1 MHINLDKFFKPFGKG
16 IEMTN
21 KNNDIQAKTSSPI
34 WWLVSAMAGVFIGS
48 KLITGMETA
57 PTVLIS
63 LSIVFI
69 LGWAL
74 QKIFEVNIP
83 VSDEAKEKENRQRI
97 ESINKKKKA
106 IEEKKRQD
114 DYNKHH
120 KKLEIS
126 KKNKKKKALIKK
138 KKQAPKEKSSQ
149 DELNEYLTSIR
160 INKPGYI
167 LKAQIEFE
175 RDYKSTENLSDFFG
189 VDRSPLSCFGYV
201 VGKTKGRS
209 AKDRKDILEYSLC
222 AQIPDYFPKDY
233 INDWGNPFTLKRYN
247 KIISHLTA
255 LADLREN
262 RKNLEV
268 AVSHWRTDAAWF
280 SKSFY
285 EKVIKFT

>member
-138 KKQAPKEKSSQ
+138 RNRHPKRSLAKM
-149 DELNEYLTSIR
+149 
-160 INKPGYI
+160 
-167 LKAQIEFE
+167 
-175 RDYKSTENLSDFFG
+175 NLMN
-189 VDRSPLSCFGYV
+189 
-201 VGKTKGRS
+201 
-209 AKDRKDILEYSLC
+209 I
-222 AQIPDYFPKDY
+222 
-233 INDWGNPFTLKRYN
+233 
-247 KIISHLTA
+247 
-255 LADLREN
+255 
-262 RKNLEV
+262 
-268 AVSHWRTDAAWF
+268 
-280 SKSFY
+280 
-285 EKVIKFT
+285 

>member
-1 MHINLDKFFKPFGKG
+1 
-16 IEMTN
+16 MTT
-21 KNNDIQAKTSSPI
+21 KNNNSQAKKSSPI
-34 WWLVSAMAGVFIGS
+34 CWLVSAIASVFIGS
-48 KLITGMETA
+48 KLIMGMETA
-57 PTVLIS
+57 PTILIS
-63 LSIVFI
+63 LSIFFI
-69 LGWAL
+69 LGWAF
-74 QKIFEVNIP
+74 QKIFGANIP
-83 VSDEAKEKENRQRI
+83 FSDEAKEKENRQRI

-106 IEEKKRQD
+106 VEEKKRQD
-114 DYNKHH
+114 DYNKHL

-126 KKNKKKKALIKK
+126 KKNKKKK
-138 KKQAPKEKSSQ
+138 APKEKSSQ

-201 VGKTKGRS
+201 VGKTKGRT
-209 AKDRKDILEYSLC
+209 AEDRKNILEYSLC

-233 INDWGNPFTLKRYN
+233 INDWGDPFTLKRYN

-285 EKVIKFT
+285 DKVIKFT

>member
-1 MHINLDKFFKPFGKG
+1 
-16 IEMTN
+16 MTYN
-21 KNNDIQAKTSSPI
+21 DNNNQTNQGSPI
-34 WWLVSAMAGVFIGS
+34 CWLVSAIFSVFIGS
-48 KLITGMETA
+48 KLIIGMETA
-57 PTVLIS
+57 PAVLITI
-63 LSIVFI
+63 SIFFI
-69 LGWAL
+69 LGWAF
-74 QKIFEVNIP
+74 QKIFGANIP
-83 VSDEAKEKENRQRI
+83 ISDEAKEKENRQRI

-106 IEEKKRQD
+106 VEEKKRQD
-114 DYNKHH
+114 DYNKHL

-126 KKNKKKKALIKK
+126 KKNKKKK
-138 KKQAPKEKSSQ
+138 APKEKSSQ

-233 INDWGNPFTLKRYN
+233 INDWGDPFTLKRYN

-280 SKSFY
+280 AKSFH
-285 EKVIKFT
+285 EKVRKYT

>member
-1 MHINLDKFFKPFGKG
+1 
-16 IEMTN
+16 MTN
-21 KNNDIQAKTSSPI
+21 KDNNSQTKTSSPI
-34 WWLVSAMAGVFIGS
+34 WWLVSAIASVFIGS
-48 KLITGMETA
+48 KLIIGMETVPA
-57 PTVLIS
+57 VLIS
-63 LSIVFI
+63 LSIFFI

-74 QKIFEVNIP
+74 QKIFGVNTP
-83 VSDEAKEKENRQRI
+83 VSEEDKDKDNRLRIKNKNKSLEK
-97 ESINKKKKA
+97 
-106 IEEKKRQD
+106 KKRQD
-114 DYNKHH
+114 EFNKHL
-120 KKLEIS
+120 KTIESNKL
-126 KKNKKKKALIKK
+126 NKKKKALE
-138 KKQAPKEKSSQ
+138 KKQKQ
-149 DELNEYLTSIR
+149 DELNEYLNKIR

-175 RDYKSTENLSDFFG
+175 REYKSTKNLSDFFG

-268 AVSHWRTDAAWF
+268 AVSHWRADASWF
-280 SKSFY
+280 SKSFH
-285 EKVIKFT
+285 EKVRKYT

>member
-1 MHINLDKFFKPFGKG
+1 
-16 IEMTN
+16 MTYNDNN
-21 KNNDIQAKTSSPI
+21 KTNQGSPI
-34 WWLVSAMAGVFIGS
+34 WWLVSAMFSVFIGS
-48 KLITGMETA
+48 RLIIGMETA
-57 PTVLIS
+57 PAVLITI
-63 LSIVFI
+63 SIFFI
-69 LGWAL
+69 LRWAF
-74 QKIFEVNIP
+74 QKIFGANIA
-83 VSDEAKEKENRQRI
+83 VSEEAKDKENRLHT
-97 ESINKKKKA
+97 ESK
-106 IEEKKRQD
+106 D
-114 DYNKHH
+114 
-120 KKLEIS
+120 
-126 KKNKKKKALIKK
+126 KKKKALEKKKMQDEYNKHLKTLEISKQNKKKKVLNKK
-138 KKQAPKEKSSQ
+138 KKQTPEEKSSQ

-201 VGKTKGRS
+201 VGKTRGRS
-209 AKDRKDILEYSLC
+209 AEDRKDILEYSLC

-280 SKSFY
+280 AKSFH
-285 EKVIKFT
+285 EKVRKYT